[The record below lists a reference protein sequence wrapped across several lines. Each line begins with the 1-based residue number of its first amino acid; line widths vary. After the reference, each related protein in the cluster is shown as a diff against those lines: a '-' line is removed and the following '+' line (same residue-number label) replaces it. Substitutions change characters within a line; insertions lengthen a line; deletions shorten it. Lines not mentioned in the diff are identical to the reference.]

1 MPIVKIVRDVG
12 ISRSTWGGSQ
22 NFLGAHWVEHI
33 VDNSP
38 TRIQERVALGFLSLS
53 PHYFYDRN
61 IRAEAERNRR
71 SRRALADAL
80 VMPHV
85 DGQACV
91 LDYGCGPGYMASAV
105 AERAGHVYAA
115 DISRGVLA
123 CARVLNGRP
132 NITYLRPDELGRR
145 PAVADLAYSFAVA
158 QHLRT
163 VGLAD
168 MLRLVAATLRPGG
181 VLLLHF
187 AVPGQGGWRTEGDW
201 TADRSVIGRA
211 RLRYGLNCFGRSV
224 GEMESLVSG
233 NGFTEVVIRPLEGSV
248 IVPGGDDVTRQHWL
262 TARRR

>member
-1 MPIVKIVRDVG
+1 
-12 ISRSTWGGSQ
+12 
-22 NFLGAHWVEHI
+22 
-33 VDNSP
+33 
-38 TRIQERVALGFLSLS
+38 
-53 PHYFYDRN
+53 
-61 IRAEAERNRR
+61 
-71 SRRALADAL
+71 
-80 VMPHV
+80 
-85 DGQACV
+85 
-91 LDYGCGPGYMASAV
+91 
-105 AERAGHVYAA
+105 
-115 DISRGVLA
+115 
-123 CARVLNGRP
+123 
-132 NITYLRPDELGRR
+132 
-145 PAVADLAYSFAVA
+145 
-158 QHLRT
+158 
-163 VGLAD
+163 